1 LLRKRLKNE
10 AGYSLVEVM
19 VSIIIL
25 AIAIIPLVAMFDM
38 GLNSATAASNYDKA
52 RALANLKMEEAK
64 SLSYAAV
71 EGNFPEAGNT
81 TPYTTVNPINGPAGF
96 TGFQYEV
103 EKDYMTQPPKGSDD
117 DPVDP
122 TETFIEP
129 DPPDTAT
136 GLIRVT
142 VIVYWDCDDP
152 ADSDTCNTYTTYGL
166 VSQ

>member
-1 LLRKRLKNE
+1 MFRKRLKNE

-38 GLNSATAASNYDKA
+38 GLNSATAASHYDKA

-64 SLSYAAV
+64 SLSFAAV

-81 TPYTTVNPINGPAGF
+81 TPYTTVNWINGPAGF
-96 TGFQYEV
+96 TGFQYRV
-103 EKDYMTQPPKGSDD
+103 EKHYMTQPGSDGA
-117 DPVDP
+117 PVDP
-122 TETFIEP
+122 TETFIES

-142 VIVYWDCDDP
+142 VIVQWGDG
-152 ADSDTCNTYTTYGL
+152 NEYTTYGL